1 MFNSYEELTKLYVEL
16 SNAYDAR
23 SSILRDL
30 EKLVLLN
37 PFIILLIVME
47 NNHNLILNQHGT
59 YAPSVLKHHYLGSP
73 SRSQEI
79 QFELS

>member
-23 SSILRDL
+23 LSILRDL

-37 PFIILLIVME
+37 PFIILLIVIE
-47 NNHNLILNQHGT
+47 NNHNLILNQQGT
-59 YAPSVLKHHYLGSP
+59 YAPFALKHHYPGSP